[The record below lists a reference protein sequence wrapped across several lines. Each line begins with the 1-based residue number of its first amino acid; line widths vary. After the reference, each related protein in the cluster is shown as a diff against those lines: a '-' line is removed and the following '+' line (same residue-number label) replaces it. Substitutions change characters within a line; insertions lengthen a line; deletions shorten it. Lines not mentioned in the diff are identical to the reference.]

1 MPSER
6 AFASAVLAANCLK
19 VVVLSDWHS
28 LNGHHLQVPV
38 NTGIWLYANEVLD
51 ALRNT
56 ESGKDEQ

>member
-38 NTGIWLYANEVLD
+38 NTGI
-51 ALRNT
+51 
-56 ESGKDEQ
+56 